1 MVHAAGRISF
11 REQLRTTIRQADTK
25 ELCYIAPVSDV
36 ACTPNLSEGNVRQQR
51 PDLKRRLIAVAL
63 STVLPGAG
71 QLYLRRY
78 TKAAF
83 LFIGLIAIS
92 VGFWPFRLP
101 RTYPGLL
108 FLLWV
113 LVPLSWFA
121 ILNALMARDSPSSAK
136 VSRWWILAGIPLS
149 YMGVNL
155 VFTPLLFASGFHP
168 VKNTSTSMEPTIFA
182 GDKLVVDEH
191 YFHRQPVR
199 RRELVLLRR
208 TLPGSATSSGREETL
223 LLIKRVAGIA
233 GDTVE
238 GKDQQILLNG
248 KQVDDPYVQHKFAAG
263 VNPDLDTFGPV
274 TVPAGKYFVMG
285 DNRDVSLDSRTAS
298 FGFVDASAIV
308 GKPLYGYRITGH
320 PLWWPLN

>member
-1 MVHAAGRISF
+1 V
-11 REQLRTTIRQADTK
+11 IRRPATK
-25 ELCYIAPVSDV
+25 KLCYIAPVSDLPCIPAPGENGV
-36 ACTPNLSEGNVRQQR
+36 QQQR
-51 PDLKRRLIAVAL
+51 PELKRRLLAAAL
-63 STVLPGAG
+63 STLLPGAG

-78 TKAAF
+78 KKAAF

-92 VGFWPFRLP
+92 VGFWPLRLP

-108 FLLWV
+108 FLIWL
-113 LVPLSWFA
+113 LAPLSWFA

-136 VSRWWILAGIPLS
+136 VSRWWILAGVPLS
-149 YMGVNL
+149 YVGVNL

-168 VKNTSTSMEPTIFA
+168 VKNISTSMEPTIFA
-182 GDKLVVDEH
+182 ADKLVVDER
-191 YFHRQPVR
+191 YFHHQPVR
-199 RRELVLLRR
+199 RGELVLLRR
-208 TLPGSATSSGREETL
+208 ALPGSETSSGRDETL

-238 GKDQQILLNG
+238 GKDQQIFLNG
-248 KQVDDPYVQHKFAAG
+248 NHEDEPYVQHKSVAG
-263 VNPDLDTFGPV
+263 ANPDLDTFGPV

-308 GKPLYGYRITGH
+308 GKALYGYRITGH